1 MNEFSLLALCR
12 ELIGELAK
20 KIGDKNDIKLSV
32 DIQLPEKFT
41 GVPGP
46 LIETMRS
53 IALYVSKHL
62 VNGSISIEVF
72 KREARDGQI
81 VAAVH
86 VTGAGTVVGEMS
98 KEEMTTRFKGFPYT
112 INRKIQKSLMTF
124 DFNVDLSV
132 DLNPVGPTQK
142 KSNLR
147 FDKKRI
153 LVAEDTEIN
162 AMLFTGFL
170 EEWGCDVTIAVNGSE
185 AIAKAQE
192 TFYDAILMDIYMPI
206 VNGIKATSKIRKF
219 NTFIPII
226 VLTAST
232 EEHDVREVIK
242 AGANDYLRKPISSNN
257 LLKVLS
263 KYL

>member
-1 MNEFSLLALCR
+1 MNEFSLLVLCR
-12 ELIGELAK
+12 ELIGELTE
-20 KIGDKNDIKLSV
+20 KIGSKNDIKLSV
-32 DIQLPEKFT
+32 DIQLPEKFM
-41 GVPGP
+41 GVPGH
-46 LIETMRS
+46 LIDAMRS

-62 VNGSISIEVF
+62 TKGNISIEVF
-72 KREARDGQI
+72 KRELRDGRI
-81 VAAVH
+81 VASVH

-98 KEEMTTRFKGFPYT
+98 KEELTTRFKGFPYA
-112 INRKIQKSLMTF
+112 INRKVQKGLITF
-124 DFNVDLSV
+124 DFNVDL
-132 DLNPVGPTQK
+132 NPVGPAQK

-147 FDKKRI
+147 FDKKRV

-162 AMLFTGFL
+162 ALLFTGFL
-170 EEWGCDVTIAVNGSE
+170 EEWGCEVTIAVNGSE
-185 AIAKAQE
+185 AVTKAQE

-219 NTFIPII
+219 NTSIPII

-232 EEHDVREVIK
+232 EELDVREAIK
-242 AGANDYLRKPISSNN
+242 AGANDYLLKPISSNN